1 MIDDLQIVEIKMELS
16 NIKRLVEQIVI
27 HDNWITIKEA
37 VEYSNTSESTLDRA
51 IRKGILKCSR
61 QTGKRLFRRSAIDR
75 WLENG

>member
-1 MIDDLQIVEIKMELS
+1 MQLS
-16 NIKRLVEQIVI
+16 NIERMLKQIVLP
-27 HDNWITIKEA
+27 DKWITIKDA
-37 VEYSNTSESTLDRA
+37 AEYSSTSESTLDRA